1 MGNCFGS
8 SSDKDE
14 DAPNPEERRRL
25 QAEAA
30 EKRLKGQEARGIKD
44 PDALKRKQEQAEKY
58 SKMADERAKE
68 GPDGGLKWQVS

>member
-8 SSDKDE
+8 NEKDE
-14 DAPNPEERRRL
+14 DAPNPDERRRL

-30 EKRLKGQEARGIKD
+30 EQRFKDQEGRGVKD

-58 SKMADERAKE
+58 SKMADKRAEEPE
-68 GPDGGLKWQVS
+68 GGGLKWQMG